1 MKLRLFLTIASIF
14 CIFIKYG
21 KAQSKLGDNPSSIN
35 TASLFE
41 LESKKKGFLLPR
53 MNGSQMNAINNPPE
67 GLQVYNIDSTCVCI
81 YRPTGW
87 RSICAPDIGLS
98 AWLQKGNDIGDYN
111 SFLGTRN
118 NASLRIRTDN
128 KERMIIDS
136 MGNIGVGRKKPTST
150 LDVNGSFSTTIAD
163 ITDDYIVT
171 NKDHIIS
178 GDASAKNIAISLPTA
193 AGIKGRQYIIK
204 KTDDSTNEISIK
216 AQSGEKIDGDASLQ
230 ISIPWQTKT
239 IVSNGKNWLLIQ
251 Y

>member
-14 CIFIKYG
+14 CIFIKYS

-35 TASLFE
+35 AASLFE

-67 GLQVYNIDSTCVCI
+67 GLQVYNIDSSCVCI

-98 AWLQKGNDIGDYN
+98 AWLQKGNNISDYDA
-111 SFLGTRN
+111 FLGTRN
-118 NASLRIRTDN
+118 NVSLRIRTDN
-128 KERMIIDS
+128 KERMVIDS
-136 MGNIGVGRKKPTST
+136 LGNIGVGRKKPTST
-150 LDVNGSFSTTIAD
+150 FDINGSFSTTIAD
-163 ITDDYIVT
+163 VTDDYVVT

-178 GDASAKNIAISLPTA
+178 GDATLKNIAISLPTA
-193 AGIKGRQYIIK
+193 TGIKGRQYIIK
-204 KTDDSTNEISIK
+204 KTDESSNEIIVK
-216 AQSGEKIDGDASLQ
+216 AQGTEKIDGDGSLQ

-251 Y
+251 H